1 MYGEHVR
8 RRAWPKD
15 RARRINASEF
25 RSRGWLQGGAAGG
38 SALCYAGGVTP
49 HSEQDPRSHELAR
62 LAAELR
68 HHEAAYRKGE
78 PEISDAAF
86 DELADRYAELADAL
100 GVPANERVDAKPGDE
115 HTDGFTQVAHVVP
128 MLSLEKLSPARRDGK
143 TPCEQLALWLERRRK
158 ELELQSGESL
168 PLLVE
173 PKIDGISVSL
183 LYEHGA
189 LVRAV
194 TRGDGEKGDDITAQV
209 RSAGAVPERLAGV
222 RGRMEVRGELYWPR
236 PAFDA
241 WNAGLLAAGKEAI
254 ANPRNGCAGTLKRK
268 ELRGLDAAGIVSF
281 LYGVPWAEGFALP
294 STQTGILRFLAE
306 HGAPVYL
313 DQIAVVEGADAA
325 IAACEAF
332 GLRRGTLPFDTDG
345 MVLKI
350 EALKHYELLGST
362 GHHPHW
368 GIAYKFPPERKQTL
382 LRGVE
387 LSVGKSGKITPVAML
402 EPVQVAGTTV
412 ARAGLHNFV
421 EVARKDIRV
430 GDTVW
435 IEKAG
440 DIIPQ
445 VISVVLE
452 ARPANALPFARPS
465 QCPACGSAVV
475 VEEIFV
481 RCPNP
486 ACPAQRRERLIH
498 FTGRRQMAIDGV
510 GEALIDQLIALRGLS
525 RPDELFLLT
534 VDELAS
540 LDRMGKK
547 SAENVVR
554 ALSGAKDRGLARV
567 LNALAI
573 SQVGEGMSHELATYF
588 GSMGELLAFA
598 ARYVAGDAD
607 AIHTVAPAQGTG
619 AIEGL
624 GKKSADVIFAELDA
638 PAMRSVIDGLTAAGV
653 KMDAVQS
660 RRVEVEAVAGKTFV
674 LTGTLPTLKRDQA
687 AELIK
692 NAGGKVGGSVSKKTH
707 YVVAGDEAGSKLEK
721 AQELGIPVLDEAGLL
736 TLLQGG

>member
-1 MYGEHVR
+1 M
-8 RRAWPKD
+8 
-15 RARRINASEF
+15 
-25 RSRGWLQGGAAGG
+25 
-38 SALCYAGGVTP
+38 TP
-49 HSEQDPRSHELAR
+49 HSEKEPRLHELEQ
-62 LAAELR
+62 LASALR
-68 HHEAAYRKGE
+68 HHEAAYRRGE

-100 GVPANERVDAKPGDE
+100 GVPVNERVDAKPGDE
-115 HTDGFTQVAHVVP
+115 HTEGFAQVAHLVP

-143 TPCEQLALWLERRRK
+143 TPREQLALWLERRRK
-158 ELELQSGESL
+158 ELELETGEPL

-209 RSAGAVPERLAGV
+209 RSARAVPERLQGT

-241 WNAGLLAAGKEAI
+241 WNTSLAAAGKETI

-268 ELRGLDAAGIVSF
+268 DLEGLDATGIVSF
-281 LYGVPWAEGFALP
+281 LYGVPWAEGVTLP
-294 STQTGILRFLAE
+294 ATQTGILHFLAE

-332 GLRRGTLPFDTDG
+332 GQRRASLPFDTDG

-350 EALKHYELLGST
+350 EGLKHYAVLGST

-368 GIAYKFPPERKQTL
+368 GIAYKFPPERKQTRL
-382 LRGVE
+382 KDVE
-387 LSVGKSGKITPVAML
+387 LSVGKSGKITPVAIL

-421 EVARKDIRV
+421 EVARKDIRL

-445 VISVVLE
+445 VIRVVLE
-452 ARPANALPFARPS
+452 ARPLDAVPVERPS
-465 QCPACGSAVV
+465 HCPACGSSVV

-510 GEALIDQLIALRGLS
+510 GESLIDQLISQRGLS

-540 LDRMGKK
+540 LERMGRK

-554 ALSGAKDRGLARV
+554 ALQAAKERGLARL

-588 GSMGELLAFA
+588 GSMRALRAFA
-598 ARYVAGDAD
+598 ARYVAGDPD
-607 AIHTVAPAQGTG
+607 ALLTVAPSQGTG

-624 GKKSADVIFAELDA
+624 GRKSADVIFAELDA
-638 PAMRSVIDGLTAAGV
+638 PAMRRVIDGLAAAGV
-653 KMDAVQS
+653 QMDAVAA

-692 NAGGKVGGSVSKKTH
+692 NAGGKVGSSVSKKTH
-707 YVVAGDEAGSKLEK
+707 FVIAGEEAGSKLEK
-721 AQELGIPVLDEAGLL
+721 ATELGIPVLDEAGLFA
-736 TLLQGG
+736 LLASGAG

>member
-1 MYGEHVR
+1 VTTPTDIDP
-8 RRAWPKD
+8 A
-15 RARRINASEF
+15 AR
-25 RSRGWLQGGAAGG
+25 
-38 SALCYAGGVTP
+38 
-49 HSEQDPRSHELAR
+49 ELAE
-62 LAAELR
+62 LSAQLR
-68 HHEAAYRKGE
+68 HHEASYRRGE

-86 DELADRYAELADAL
+86 DELFDRYTELADQL
-100 GVPANERVDAKPGDE
+100 GVPAGERLDARPGDE
-115 HTDGFTQVAHVVP
+115 HTEGFVQVAHVVP

-143 TPCEQLALWLERRRK
+143 TPLEQLTQWLERRRK
-158 ELELQSGESL
+158 ELELDADAPL

-183 LYEHGA
+183 VYEEGA

-209 RSAGAVPERLAGV
+209 RAARAVPLRLTGA

-241 WNAGLLAAGKEAI
+241 WNAALVAEGKEPI

-268 ELRGLDAAGIVSF
+268 ELEGLEQAGISAF
-281 LYGVPWAEGFALP
+281 LYGIPWAEGFTVP
-294 STQTGILRFLAE
+294 STQSGVLRFLAE
-306 HGAPVYL
+306 LGAPVYL
-313 DQIAVVEGADAA
+313 DLVTVVEGADAA
-325 IAACEAF
+325 VAACEDF
-332 GLRRGTLPFDTDG
+332 GTRRGTLPFATDG

-350 EALKHYELLGST
+350 EALKHYAVLGAT

-368 GIAYKFPPERKQTL
+368 GVAYKFPPERKQTV
-382 LRGVE
+382 LRAVE
-387 LSVGKSGKITPVAML
+387 LSVGKSGKITPVALL

-412 ARAGLHNFV
+412 SRAGLHNFV

-445 VISVVLE
+445 VLGALPE
-452 ARPANALPFARPS
+452 LRPAGAAPIERPS
-465 QCPACGSAVV
+465 HCPACGNEVV

-510 GEALIDQLIALRGLS
+510 GESLLDQLIEKRGLS
-525 RPDELFLLT
+525 RPDELFLLS
-534 VDELAS
+534 VEDLSALE
-540 LDRMGKK
+540 RMGKK

-554 ALSGAKDRGLARV
+554 ALDAAKERGLARV

-573 SQVGEGMSHELATYF
+573 AQVGEGMSQELASYF
-588 GSMGELLAFA
+588 GTMDALLGFA
-598 ARYVAGDAD
+598 ARYVTGEPDAVQ
-607 AIHTVAPAQGTG
+607 TVAPAQGSG

-624 GKKSADVIFAELDA
+624 AKKSADVIFAELDA
-638 PAMRSVIDGLTAAGV
+638 PAMRRVIDGLRAAGV
-653 KMDAVQS
+653 RLEAVRA

-687 AELIK
+687 ADLIK

-707 YVVAGDEAGSKLEK
+707 FVVAGEEAGSKLDK
-721 AQELGIPVLDEAGLL
+721 AKELGVTVLDEAGLL
-736 TLLQGG
+736 ALLEGR